1 MKEVKRYRVFG
12 INNKSVLY
20 LTCYTTMTVASIFFG
35 TRHKSFVVP
44 ENDTDIQLGEIDGEQ
59 FHFNLNNGMNDVY
72 GHYPNGKVRT
82 LNRDEQNAVLTILL
96 KNSD

>member
-1 MKEVKRYRVFG
+1 MQEVKRYRVFG
-12 INNKSVLY
+12 VNNRSVLY
-20 LTCYTTMTVASIFFG
+20 LTCYATMTVASIFLG
-35 TRHKSFVVP
+35 NRHKSFVVP
-44 ENDTDIQLGEIDGEQ
+44 ESDTDISLGEINGEQ

-72 GHYPNGKVRT
+72 GHYSNGKVRT

>member
-12 INNKSVLY
+12 VNNRSVLY
-20 LTCYTTMTVASIFFG
+20 LTVYATMTVASIFFG
-35 TRHKSFVVP
+35 NRHKSFVVP
-44 ENDTDIQLGEIDGEQ
+44 ENDTDISLGEINGEQ

-72 GHYPNGKVRT
+72 GHYSNGKVR
-82 LNRDEQNAVLTILL
+82 LLSRDEQNAVLTILL